1 MPRHVVAQQQAQQQ
15 QEEEQRQQQARLEG
29 GAGLSCGGIAGSRG
43 GWGVD
48 DCEESAVGIGRCG
61 G

>member
-15 QEEEQRQQQARLEG
+15 EEEEQRQQQEARLEG

-48 DCEESAVGIGRCG
+48 GCE
-61 G
+61 